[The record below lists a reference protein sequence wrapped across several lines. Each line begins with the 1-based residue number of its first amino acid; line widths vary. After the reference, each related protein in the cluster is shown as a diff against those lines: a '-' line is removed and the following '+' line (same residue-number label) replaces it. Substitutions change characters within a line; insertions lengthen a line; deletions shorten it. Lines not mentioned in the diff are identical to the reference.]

1 MTDPIESPSRTLR
14 VSEIFLSIQGE
25 ANSSGWPTVFVRLTG
40 CPLRCNYC
48 DTEYAFRGGT
58 IMEHSEILEKIR
70 ALKCARV
77 CVTGGEPLAQGGCGE
92 LLQLLCDAGMAVS
105 LETCGALSIDEVD
118 PRVEIVMDLKGPS
131 SGEVSKNLLA
141 NLERLKPQDQIKMVL
156 ADRLDY
162 EWAQDMVLGHHLS
175 EICTVLFSAVA
186 GSLEPRQLA
195 EWILEDQLNVRFQM
209 QLHRLLWGDE
219 SGR

>member
-1 MTDPIESPSRTLR
+1 
-14 VSEIFLSIQGE
+14 
-25 ANSSGWPTVFVRLTG
+25 
-40 CPLRCNYC
+40 
-48 DTEYAFRGGT
+48 
-58 IMEHSEILEKIR
+58 MEHSEILEKIR